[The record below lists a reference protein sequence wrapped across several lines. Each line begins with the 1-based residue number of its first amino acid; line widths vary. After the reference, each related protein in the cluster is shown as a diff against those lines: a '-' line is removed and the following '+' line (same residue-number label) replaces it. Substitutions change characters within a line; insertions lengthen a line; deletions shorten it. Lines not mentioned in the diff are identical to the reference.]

1 MNIVVEGAEPRF
13 AEFRFKEFVNWRMEH
28 GQQWAVVGPNGAG
41 KSLFTDLLQ
50 GKVALRKGYVK
61 FFDED
66 GVEQFGAIRS
76 LTFRDIHTL
85 ADCKNMYYQQ
95 RWNSQDAEEAPIAA
109 TLLSQFSQD
118 KIEEYTKLFGIY
130 NLLERRII
138 SLSSG
143 ELRKFLI
150 TRVLMSEPKVLVLD
164 NPFIGLDA
172 DSRKSLDSM
181 LSHLYEQRGLQVVL
195 VLSQVKDLPEWI
207 THVLPVKDMTLL
219 QPCTRAEF
227 LGCDDASFTV
237 QVAGGAVS
245 MSVAEQLFAQRVED
259 VASPV
264 YENREL
270 PYTDVVDMHNVKV
283 KYAGQVILEGVDW
296 SVQKGE
302 KWALLGGNGSGK
314 STLLS
319 LVCGDNPQA
328 YANDMSLFG
337 RKRGTGESIWD
348 IKRRIGYLSPD
359 IHTYYMEDIPCLKV
373 VASGFFDSVGLFR
386 KCSEE
391 QIEQAK
397 EWMRCF
403 GAEYLMERSFV
414 KISYGEQRLV
424 LLVRAFVKNPEL
436 LILDEPLH
444 GLDSGKK
451 RLAKQ
456 IIEQFCSNPEKTLI
470 YVSHYEEEIP
480 ACVTK
485 RKVLRKKGSEVKG
498 ER

>member
-1 MNIVVEGAEPRF
+1 MRIVVERAEPRF
-13 AEFRFKEFVNWRMEH
+13 PEFRFKEQVSWIMEH
-28 GQQWAVVGPNGAG
+28 GQNWAVIGPNGAG
-41 KSLFTDLLQ
+41 KSLFADLLQ
-50 GKVALRKGYVK
+50 GKVALRSGSVK
-61 FFDED
+61 FFDESE
-66 GVEQFGAIRS
+66 VEQFGVVRS
-76 LTFRDIHTL
+76 LTFRDIHSLT
-85 ADCKNMYYQQ
+85 DSKNMYYQQ
-95 RWNSQDAEEAPIAA
+95 RWNSQDADEAPVAA
-109 TLLSQFSQD
+109 ELLSHFSQE

-130 NLLERRII
+130 GLLERRII

-150 TRVLMSEPKVLVLD
+150 TRVLMSEPKVLILD

-172 DSRKSLDSM
+172 ASRKSLDSM
-181 LSHLYEQRGLQVVL
+181 LSHLYEQKGLQVIL
-195 VLSQVKDLPEWI
+195 VLSQTKDLPGWI
-207 THVLPVKDMTLL
+207 TNVLPVKDMTLL
-219 QPCTRAEF
+219 QSCTREEF
-227 LGCDDASFTV
+227 FAQNPDAVTLPI
-237 QVAGGAVS
+237 
-245 MSVAEQLFAQRVED
+245 AEQLFSDSYRD
-259 VASPV
+259 VASPI
-264 YENREL
+264 YENSEL
-270 PYTDVVDMHNVKV
+270 PYADVVEMHDVVV
-283 KYAGQVILEGVDW
+283 KYAGQVILKDVDW
-296 SVQKGE
+296 RVQKGE

-328 YANDMSLFG
+328 YANNMSLFG
-337 RKRGTGESIWD
+337 RRRGTGESIWD

-386 KCSEE
+386 KCTEE
-391 QIEQAK
+391 QIAKAK

-403 GAEYLMERSFV
+403 GADYLMERSFV

-444 GLDSGKK
+444 GLDTGKK

-485 RKVLRKKGSEVKG
+485 RKLLTRSCD
-498 ER
+498 

>member
-1 MNIVVEGAEPRF
+1 MRVLVEGAEPRF
-13 AEFRFKEFVNWRMEH
+13 SEFRFKERVSWSMEH
-28 GQQWAVVGPNGAG
+28 GQNWAVIGPNGAG
-41 KSLFTDLLQ
+41 KSLFADLLQ
-50 GKVALRKGYVK
+50 GKVALRAGSVK
-61 FFDED
+61 FFDKNN
-66 GVEQFGAIRS
+66 VEQFGVVRS

-85 ADCKNMYYQQ
+85 TDSKNMYYQQ
-95 RWNSQDAEEAPIAA
+95 RWNSQDAEEAPIAKE
-109 TLLSQFSQD
+109 LLSFFSEE
-118 KIEEYTKLFGIY
+118 KIAEYTKLFGIY

-150 TRVLMSEPKVLVLD
+150 TRVLMSEPKVLILD

-172 DSRKSLDSM
+172 DSRKSLDRM
-181 LSHLYEQRGLQVVL
+181 LSHLYEQKGLQVIL
-195 VLSQVKDLPEWI
+195 VLSQTKDLPEWI

-227 LGCDDASFTV
+227 CDEGNSI
-237 QVAGGAVS
+237 VS
-245 MSVAEQLFAQRVED
+245 QLFPERVED
-259 VASPV
+259 VASPEYDKV
-264 YENREL
+264 EL
-270 PYTDVVDMHNVKV
+270 PYTEVVDMHDVKV
-283 KYAGQVILEGVDW
+283 KYAGQVILQGIDW
-296 SVQKGE
+296 SVMKGE

-328 YANDMSLFG
+328 YANNMSLFG
-337 RKRGTGESIWD
+337 RRRGTGESIWD

-386 KCSEE
+386 KCTEE
-391 QIEQAK
+391 QIQEAR

-444 GLDSGKK
+444 GLDTGKK
-451 RLAKQ
+451 RLAKA
-456 IIEQFCSNPEKTLI
+456 IIEQFCSNSEKTLI

-480 ACVTK
+480 ECVTK
-485 RKVLRKKGSEVKG
+485 RKVLFPSRFE
-498 ER
+498 

>member
-1 MNIVVEGAEPRF
+1 MNIVVDGAEPRF
-13 AEFRFKEFVNWRMEH
+13 PEFRFTERVNWCMQH
-28 GQQWAVVGPNGAG
+28 GQNWAVIGPNGAG
-41 KSLFTDLLQ
+41 KSLFADLLQ
-50 GKVALRKGYVK
+50 GKVALRAGSVK
-61 FFDED
+61 CFDEQ
-66 GVEQFGAIRS
+66 GVEHYGVIRS

-85 ADCKNMYYQQ
+85 TDSKNMYYQQ

-109 TLLSQFSQD
+109 ELLSHFPSY

-130 NLLERRII
+130 DLLERRII

-150 TRVLMSEPKVLVLD
+150 TRVLMSEPKVLILD

-172 DSRKSLDSM
+172 DSRKSLDRM
-181 LSHLYEQRGLQVVL
+181 LSHLYEQKGLQVIL
-195 VLSQVKDLPEWI
+195 VLSQTKDLPDWI
-207 THVLPVKDMTLL
+207 THVLPIKDMTIGESY
-219 QPCTRAEF
+219 TRAEF
-227 LGCDDASFTV
+227 MEQGV
-237 QVAGGAVS
+237 VS
-245 MSVAEQLFAQRVED
+245 QLFPVLSASVEL
-259 VASPV
+259 PQ
-264 YENREL
+264 YENPEL
-270 PYTDVVDMHNVKV
+270 PYTDVVDMTDVKV
-283 KYAGQVILEGVDW
+283 KYAGQVILKGVEW
-296 SVQKGE
+296 SVKKGE

-328 YANDMSLFG
+328 YANNMSLFG
-337 RKRGTGESIWD
+337 RRRGTGESIWD
-348 IKRRIGYLSPD
+348 IKRKIGYLSPD

-386 KCSEE
+386 KCNEQ

-403 GAEYLMERSFV
+403 GADYLMERSFV

-444 GLDSGKK
+444 GLDLGKK

-456 IIEQFCSNPEKTLI
+456 IIEKFCSNPEKTLI
-470 YVSHYEEEIP
+470 YVSHYQEEIP
-480 ACVTK
+480 ECVNL
-485 RKVLRKKGSEVKG
+485 RKVLRKAEL
-498 ER
+498 

>member
-1 MNIVVEGAEPRF
+1 MNIVVDGAEPRF
-13 AEFRFKEFVNWRMEH
+13 PEFRFTERVNWRMEH
-28 GQQWAVVGPNGAG
+28 GQNWAVIGPNGAG
-41 KSLFTDLLQ
+41 KSLFADLLQ
-50 GKVALRKGYVK
+50 GKVALRAGSVK
-61 FFDED
+61 CFDEL
-66 GVEQFGAIRS
+66 GVEHYGVIRS

-85 ADCKNMYYQQ
+85 TDSKNMYYQQ

-109 TLLSQFSQD
+109 DLLSHFPSH

-130 NLLERRII
+130 DLLERRII

-150 TRVLMSEPKVLVLD
+150 TRVLMSEPKVLILD

-172 DSRKSLDSM
+172 DSRKSLDRM
-181 LSHLYEQRGLQVVL
+181 LSHLYEQKGLQVIL
-195 VLSQVKDLPEWI
+195 VLSQTKDLPDWI
-207 THVLPVKDMTLL
+207 THVLPIKDMTIGESY
-219 QPCTRAEF
+219 TRAEF
-227 LGCDDASFTV
+227 MEQGV
-237 QVAGGAVS
+237 VS
-245 MSVAEQLFAQRVED
+245 QLFPELNASVEL
-259 VASPV
+259 PQ
-264 YENREL
+264 YENPEL
-270 PYTDVVDMHNVKV
+270 PYTDVVDMTDVKV
-283 KYAGQVILEGVDW
+283 KYAGQVILKGVEW
-296 SVQKGE
+296 SVKKGE

-328 YANDMSLFG
+328 YANNMSLFG
-337 RKRGTGESIWD
+337 RRRGTGESIWD
-348 IKRRIGYLSPD
+348 IKRKIGYLSPD

-386 KCSEE
+386 KCNEQ

-403 GAEYLMERSFV
+403 GADYLMERSFV

-444 GLDSGKK
+444 GLDLGKK

-456 IIEQFCSNPEKTLI
+456 IIEKFCSNPEKTLI
-470 YVSHYEEEIP
+470 YVSHYQEEIP
-480 ACVTK
+480 ECVSL
-485 RKVLRKKGSEVKG
+485 RKVLRKAEL
-498 ER
+498 

>member
-1 MNIVVEGAEPRF
+1 MRVLVEGAEPRF
-13 AEFRFKEFVNWRMEH
+13 SEFRFKERVSWSMEH
-28 GQQWAVVGPNGAG
+28 GQNWAVIGPNGAG
-41 KSLFTDLLQ
+41 KSLFADLLQ
-50 GKVALRKGYVK
+50 GKVALRAGSVK
-61 FFDED
+61 FFDKNN
-66 GVEQFGAIRS
+66 VEQFGVVRS

-85 ADCKNMYYQQ
+85 TDSKNMYYQQ
-95 RWNSQDAEEAPIAA
+95 RWNSQDAEEVPIAA
-109 TLLSQFSQD
+109 ELLSHFSAE

-150 TRVLMSEPKVLVLD
+150 TRVLMSEPKVLILD
-164 NPFIGLDA
+164 NPFIGLDVE
-172 DSRKSLDSM
+172 SRKSLDRM
-181 LSHLYEQRGLQVVL
+181 LSHLYEQKGLQVIL
-195 VLSQVKDLPEWI
+195 VLSQTKDLPEWI

-219 QPCTRAEF
+219 QPCTRSEF
-227 LGCDDASFTV
+227 CDEGNSI
-237 QVAGGAVS
+237 VS
-245 MSVAEQLFAQRVED
+245 QLFPEREED
-259 VASPV
+259 VASPE
-264 YENREL
+264 YETVEL
-270 PYTDVVDMHNVKV
+270 PYTEVVDMHDVKV
-283 KYAGQVILEGVDW
+283 KYAGQVILQGIDW
-296 SVQKGE
+296 SVKKGE

-328 YANDMSLFG
+328 YANNMSLFG
-337 RKRGTGESIWD
+337 RRRGTGESIWD

-386 KCSEE
+386 KCTEE
-391 QIEQAK
+391 QIQEAR

-403 GAEYLMERSFV
+403 GAEYLMDRSFV

-444 GLDSGKK
+444 GLDTGKK
-451 RLAKQ
+451 RLAKA
-456 IIEQFCSNPEKTLI
+456 IIERFCSNTEKTLI

-480 ACVTK
+480 ECVTK
-485 RKVLRKKGSEVKG
+485 RKVLFPSCFE
-498 ER
+498 